1 MEKYIWQNAGWPH
14 FNWDERIISAKVGKV
29 RHAQGVLVGKITTLG
44 FDTELD
50 TALEVMTTDLK
61 SSSIIEGIVLDEK
74 QIRSSVARQLGID
87 NYNVPVSDRY
97 VDGVVDIMQDA
108 VLHFKEPLT
117 AERLWD
123 WHRRLFPNGSRI
135 RAGAW
140 REKQEPMQV
149 VSGAIGYEKIHYE
162 APPSLDVPRLMN
174 DFIQWYNDDQLLD
187 PVVKAAVAKLWFLC
201 IHPFEDG
208 NGRISRTLSDMLLCR
223 SDNMT
228 RRFYSLSATFNK
240 YRNDYYKQ
248 LEIAQKG
255 TMDVTDW
262 VDWFLTCTE
271 IAIEDTERIIQNVVE
286 KNRFWQMHAKVS
298 FNERQRKV
306 LNRLLDGFEG
316 KLTTLKWSKMT
327 KTSTDTALR
336 DIQQLVSENIV
347 KVQGTGKGTFYE
359 LER

>member
-1 MEKYIWQNAGWPH
+1 M
-14 FNWDERIISAKVGKV
+14 F
-29 RHAQGVLVGKITTLG
+29 T
-44 FDTELD
+44 
-50 TALEVMTTDLK
+50 
-61 SSSIIEGIVLDEK
+61 
-74 QIRSSVARQLGID
+74 
-87 NYNVPVSDRY
+87 
-97 VDGVVDIMQDA
+97 
-108 VLHFKEPLT
+108 
-117 AERLWD
+117 
-123 WHRRLFPNGSRI
+123 
-135 RAGAW
+135 
-140 REKQEPMQV
+140 
-149 VSGAIGYEKIHYE
+149 
-162 APPSLDVPRLMN
+162 
-174 DFIQWYNDDQLLD
+174 IQWYNDDQPLD
-187 PVVKAAVAKLWFLC
+187 PVVKAAVAKLWFIC

-255 TMDVTDW
+255 SMDVTDW